1 MKVTKCDD
9 CGYEITMKTDTC
21 PSCGER
27 IGIKVGGMGGFL
39 RRIIFFLMALYI
51 IYSAIKFFIET

>member
-1 MKVTKCDD
+1 MKVTKCDY

-27 IGIKVGGMGGFL
+27 IGIKVGGLKGFS
-39 RRIIFFLMALYI
+39 RRIIFFLMAVYI
-51 IYSAIKFFIET
+51 VYSAIKFFMEK